1 MIAATLEYPFDLAKV
16 RLQSQLLFDTN
27 SAPLRFNGP
36 WDCLVKTWKYEGV
49 RGLYRVRLYLPAYI
63 HDVVIVMVP
72 GIADS
77 RSRRYGRDSCSLSF
91 LFIFPESHPV
101 HLRHGKNPSIIDTPT
116 RTCGGRR
123 RLCYQLRPVSVKV
136 HCIETLLREI
146 SVVSFCLLLIRLI
159 HSAQNAHR
167 ACEMPDAGSND
178 EYV

>member
-36 WDCLVKTWKYEGV
+36 WDCFVKTWKYEGV

-101 HLRHGKNPSIIDTPT
+101 HLRHGKKPSIIDTPT

-136 HCIETLLREI
+136 HCIETLFKRNFRCVIL
-146 SVVSFCLLLIRLI
+146 SF
-159 HSAQNAHR
+159 AHPVDSFR
-167 ACEMPDAGSND
+167 TERP
-178 EYV
+178 